1 MSERS
6 NNQGRGYEYACIQEL
21 FKMIKKIRPTMIINN
36 SSLESAKKAFDS
48 LSKEDKEVLKKS
60 AKSMI
65 PIIFECEPLI
75 VEKAPDTLKLCIQ
88 SDEEG
93 EKGDVR
99 DIVILRNKLEW
110 EIGLSIKHN
119 NFAVK
124 HSRLGPTIDFSKKW
138 FGYPCSKEYWDDIKP
153 TFDYLEKEKRK
164 KKKFSEIKDKDTII
178 YKPII
183 EAFIREINRQYDKHK
198 NLPSKMVEY
207 LLSKYDFYKV
217 ISLDKK
223 EITQI
228 QTYNI
233 HKTLN
238 KPAKGKKPSI
248 IVPCVSLPKRII
260 KICGYPNR
268 SNTVEMYMDNGW
280 YFTFRIHNAETY
292 VTPSLKFDIQIKGMP
307 TEILTINCIWK

>member
-1 MSERS
+1 MSELS

-21 FKMIKKIRPTMIINN
+21 YKIIKKIRPTMIVEN
-36 SSLESAKKAFDS
+36 SSLQAAKKAFDS
-48 LSKEDKEVLKKS
+48 LSKEQKEIFKKS
-60 AKSMI
+60 AQSMI
-65 PIIFECEPLI
+65 PVILECEPLI
-75 VEKAPDTLKLCIQ
+75 AEKESDILKLCIQ
-88 SDEEG
+88 QDEEG

-99 DIVILRNKLEW
+99 DIIILRNELQW

-119 NFAVK
+119 HFAVK
-124 HSRLGPTIDFSKKW
+124 HSRISPTIDFAKKW
-138 FGYPCSKEYWDDIKP
+138 FGYSCSKKYWNEINP
-153 TFDYLEKEKRK
+153 IFEYLEKEKK
-164 KKKFSEIKDKDTII
+164 NNKKFYEIKNKESKI
-178 YKPII
+178 YKPVI
-183 EAFIREINRQYDKHK
+183 EAFINEINRQYEMHK
-198 NLPSKMVEY
+198 NLPAKMVEY

-217 ISLDKK
+217 ISIDSKK
-223 EITQI
+223 ITQI

-238 KPAKGKKPSI
+238 KPTKNKKPSI
-248 IVPCVSLPKRII
+248 IVPFASLPKRII
-260 KICGYPNR
+260 KIGMVPKK